1 MTHKDIYTKFM
12 IEYDKAQI
20 TSSYPSLTKYEVA
33 TILDKAYLALIAQ
46 KLTGNNQRGVL
57 FEGDIKAIEDI
68 RPLIKQDMFNYI
80 KDGPASNEKVYKIND
95 DMLYYIQSSL
105 SRLNKVSAIDSKSHL
120 SSNVLLLSHNDAN
133 NFKSTST
140 NLPWMP
146 NPVSYIEGDEIHV
159 LIDPFEDK
167 QNGGT
172 LELTATYIKKPAKF
186 AFAYDSESED
196 EDEHED
202 EKDSWTV
209 SITGDSSVYNK
220 TNTAQ
225 YSAVVVSKSGITS
238 RATFSIVSGSEF
250 AYITST
256 GKLTV
261 KNTATDASG
270 QDVTI
275 KATNILDSDSY
286 SLKTINV
293 RYFEPDVDPVD
304 PVDPDDPVGPDD
316 PDDPDSKFP
325 TPEAIDLGL
334 SVKWAKWNMGA
345 KSEYDTGGYYGWGD
359 PTGEMRSWTSSDY
372 ANNYTERL
380 LNDQL
385 DIATQKWGAG
395 WRLPTEAEVRELIDN
410 STKTAI
416 TVDGVPGYNLTCN
429 GQAIFIPKGGYE
441 YRDQKYYQN
450 YCCYWTKEQDDQLHP
465 KELAIYSRTKYE
477 VISNK
482 NKATHMLIRPV
493 YDDGSSSGDQGNQYD
508 KYAVDLGLTS
518 LWSSVNLNGTEPQN
532 AGGFFAWGEIQ
543 PKGTSGTAEFTV
555 QNYEHTI
562 PDESYVPGGPTP
574 PEFKFENIGNEI
586 SNTEY
591 DAVKA
596 NWGGKWHM
604 PTYFDFQELN
614 ERCTWELTTVGM
626 IAGYKVTGPSGN
638 NIFLPLTGYYTT
650 IDTEPSYIT
659 RKARYLA
666 GTLYT
671 LPVVETI
678 KNSYCYAYA
687 LSDDANPQES
697 QPNKFYRY
705 WGGVIR
711 PVRSKS

>member
-325 TPEAIDLGL
+325 IPEAIDLGL

-345 KSEYDTGGYYGWGD
+345 KSEDDGGGYYGWGD
-359 PTGEMRSWTSSDY
+359 PTGKNPSWNSSDY
-372 ANNYTERL
+372 ANGYKQKA
-380 LNDQL
+380 LNSDL
-385 DIATQKWGAG
+385 DIATQKWGKG
-395 WRLPTEAEVRELIDN
+395 WRLPTEAEVRELLDN
-410 STKTAI
+410 STMEHAD
-416 TVDGVPGYNLTCN
+416 VNGVFGYNLTCN
-429 GQAIFIPKGGYE
+429 GKTMFIPKGGYIYNGE
-441 YRDQKYYQN
+441 LRRYEN
-450 YCCYWTKEQDDQLHP
+450 YGCYWTGEQDDSLHP
-465 KELAIYSRTKYE
+465 RELAIYSKVTYD

-482 NKATHMLIRPV
+482 NKATHLHIRPV
-493 YDDGSSSGDQGNQYD
+493 YDDGSPSGDKDNQYD

-518 LWSSVNLNGTEPQN
+518 LWSSVNLDNSE
-532 AGGFFAWGEIQ
+532 FFSWGESL
-543 PKGTSGTAEFTV
+543 PKTSFTLDT
-555 QNYEHTI
+555 YEHYNKSNNSFT
-562 PDESYVPGGPTP
+562 D
-574 PEFKFENIGNEI
+574 IGNVI
-586 SNTEY
+586 SNTNY
-591 DAVKA
+591 DAA
-596 NWGGKWHM
+596 HAMWGGKWHM
-604 PTYFDFQELN
+604 PTYYDFQELN
-614 ERCTWELTTVGM
+614 EQCTWEKASVNG
-626 IAGYKVTGPSGN
+626 INGYKVTGPSGN
-638 NIFLPLTGYYTT
+638 SIFLPFTGYYTAT
-650 IDTEPSYIT
+650 STSPAYSDS
-659 RKARYLA
+659 KSRYLS

-671 LPVVETI
+671 LPAIESI
-678 KNSYCYAYA
+678 PHSYVYAYA
-687 LSDDANPQES
+687 IDADTDPQES